1 MCDGIIHYDVE
12 PMKEFYP
19 NLDTSPSKVTWV
31 GVTGGQDAMEKE
43 GLNSQF
49 CIGSLSVRMILIIS
63 GGDWIVYHY
72 NGQVVDIFP
81 G

>member
-1 MCDGIIHYDVE
+1 M
-12 PMKEFYP
+12 
-19 NLDTSPSKVTWV
+19 TS
-31 GVTGGQDAMEKE
+31 GQDALEKE

-72 NGQVVDIFP
+72 NGVAVDIFP

>member
-1 MCDGIIHYDVE
+1 MCDGMIHYEVE
-12 PMKEFYP
+12 PMKEFFP
-19 NLDTSPSKVTWV
+19 NLGTSPSKVTWV
-31 GVTGGQDAMEKE
+31 GVTGGQDALEKE

-72 NGQVVDIFP
+72 NGEAVDIFP